1 MTLGLIF
8 ISCLALFMLDAMLLR
23 FTHLSLAEALTIL
36 GCGVAAMV
44 IWVTAFNQFLDK
56 NDR

>member
-23 FTHLSLAEALTIL
+23 FAHLSLTEALTIL

-44 IWVTAFNQFLDK
+44 VWVTAFNQFLDK